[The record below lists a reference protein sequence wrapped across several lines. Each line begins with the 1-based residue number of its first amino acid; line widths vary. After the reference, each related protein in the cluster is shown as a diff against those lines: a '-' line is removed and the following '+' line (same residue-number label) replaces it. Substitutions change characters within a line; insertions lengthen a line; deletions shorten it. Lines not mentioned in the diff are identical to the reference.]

1 LQSEIDALNALL
13 LADVAHLQTQI
24 DALNAKQDI
33 DIDYQPQID
42 ALKIVVSNKDAQLQS
57 EIDAIN
63 AKQDI
68 DIDYQPQIDA
78 LNAKLSI
85 NVTQL
90 QSEIDAINAKQDID
104 IDYQPQ
110 IDALKTLIAN
120 LNITA
125 PDDDS
130 DLEHS
135 IKELRLKLKS
145 DVKKLNAK
153 LAKLGCLIEK
163 NEEKQENQAKVSPEI
178 SLKIRAGVKAHQAK
192 AHSEEREHKAQHND
206 CDGCSAENEKAEKK
220 LFSKSVRANKFKWDA
235 SKKVLVAWVSFK
247 GKFDSEPTVV
257 ANLVSKSG
265 NVDSSLSISVHSVSE
280 HGCKV
285 YVASSSASG
294 SFSLANDYSASVVAY
309 GK

>member
-1 LQSEIDALNALL
+1 LQS
-13 LADVAHLQTQI
+13 QI
-24 DALNAKQDI
+24 DALNAKPDI
-33 DIDYQPQID
+33 DIDYQPQINALIASVNSADAHLQSQID
-42 ALKIVVSNKDAQLQS
+42 AL
-57 EIDAIN
+57 N
-63 AKQDI
+63 AKPDI

-78 LNAKLSI
+78 LNAKLSS
-85 NVTQL
+85 NVTNL
-90 QSEIDAINAKQDID
+90 QSQINAINAKPDID

-110 IDALKTLIAN
+110 IDALKALIAN
-120 LNITA
+120 LTNG
-125 PDDDS
+125 PKYDDS
-130 DLEHS
+130 SLVHM
-135 IKELRLKLKS
+135 IKELKFKLRS

-153 LAKLGCLIEK
+153 LAKLGCVMEK
-163 NEEKQENQAKVSPEI
+163 NEEKMENQSRQSPEI
-178 SLKIRAGVKAHQAK
+178 SLKIKAGVRAHQAK
-192 AHSEEREHKAQHND
+192 ARSHEHEEKAQNND
-206 CDGCSAENEKAEKK
+206 CDGCSGENEKAEKK
-220 LFSKSVRANKFKWDA
+220 LFSKSIKADKFKWDA

-294 SFSLANDYSASVVAY
+294 AFALASDYSASVVAY